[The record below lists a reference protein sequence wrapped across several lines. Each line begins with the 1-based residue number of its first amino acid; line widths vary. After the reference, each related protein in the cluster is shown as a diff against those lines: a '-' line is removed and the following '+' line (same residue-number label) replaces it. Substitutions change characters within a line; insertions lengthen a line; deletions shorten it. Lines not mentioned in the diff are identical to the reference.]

1 MNTKINIETSI
12 KNKSADSS
20 LKSEK
25 WVDVWTEHTW
35 LAKKFPNLI
44 DAMTIVEAETSKAVL
59 LRNPLWN
66 AKKVNPL
73 DLLICKQ
80 RDIHKA
86 WVAKSLI
93 QMRGI

>member
-1 MNTKINIETSI
+1 VNTLNNIETSI
-12 KNKSADSS
+12 KNKSTDSS

-44 DAMTIVEAETSKAVL
+44 DAMTIVEAETPKAVL
-59 LRNPLWN
+59 LRNPLWK
-66 AKKVNPL
+66 AHKQP
-73 DLLICKQ
+73 DLTEPVGTV
-80 RDIHKA
+80 HKA